1 MKKLAVV
8 LIIVLTLVVAGVIA
22 ITFAVRHFFIA
33 AIRELGATSV
43 LNAVYWTKDGEDAD
57 ASFAFTCQKTEDG
70 GLLTCDFTG
79 EDGRVTLEDAP
90 MSADQWQSLALMLH
104 SPELTP
110 YDAPSAEM
118 PDDGTVSY
126 IELTYDDT
134 TRCYYAWDSDE
145 LYQFLCSVVQR
156 LQAAA

>member
-1 MKKLAVV
+1 
-8 LIIVLTLVVAGVIA
+8 
-22 ITFAVRHFFIA
+22 
-33 AIRELGATSV
+33 
-43 LNAVYWTKDGEDAD
+43 
-57 ASFAFTCQKTEDG
+57 
-70 GLLTCDFTG
+70 
-79 EDGRVTLEDAP
+79 
-90 MSADQWQSLALMLH
+90 MSADQWQGLALMLH
-104 SPELTP
+104 SLALTP

-156 LQAAA
+156 IQAAA